1 MKPSMVTAAT
11 PRAAPGLMA
20 RVLTIAMMTDRD
32 SFETVLELS
41 NLRLRPTPKHLQRP
55 ASAPRGAPPVDS
67 VKERGSCGLP

>member
-11 PRAAPGLMA
+11 PRAAQGLMA
-20 RVLTIAMMTDRD
+20 RVLAIAMITDRD
-32 SFETVLELS
+32 SLETVLEI

-67 VKERGSCGLP
+67 VKEGGRCGLP